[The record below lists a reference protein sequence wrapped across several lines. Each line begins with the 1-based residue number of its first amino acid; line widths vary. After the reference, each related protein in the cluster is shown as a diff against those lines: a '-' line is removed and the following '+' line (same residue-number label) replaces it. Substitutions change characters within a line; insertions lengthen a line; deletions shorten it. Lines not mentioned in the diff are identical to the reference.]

1 MDETEEVDAT
11 QAAGADL
18 AARVLR
24 RILAVGMEP
33 EVYGRIEALLNR
45 SYFEVDKVPRGDSGR
60 VLCGAIAF
68 DLVLVRYPLPD
79 IDVTD
84 LLAAVR
90 IPGSP
95 SAGCQVLLLADEARL
110 FQAQRLVGAG
120 ADAALA
126 TERTGEFLSE
136 FAARLL
142 QVAPRVASR
151 VMVRL
156 QARISDGDRQEF
168 CQTVDLSAT
177 GMFVRSDAR
186 YPLGSTMSFQL
197 MLAEEREAVF
207 GSAEVVRHAAGGQG
221 KLEGIGLRYVEFR
234 SGSEARLRAFLERT
248 PVNP

>member
-1 MDETEEVDAT
+1 MKEDAAASAASEVSGEPPAP
-11 QAAGADL
+11 
-18 AARVLR
+18 RLR

-90 IPGSP
+90 VPGSP

-110 FQAQRLVGAG
+110 FQAQRLVGEG

-136 FAARLL
+136 LAEGGSQGVDSVEIGMGDKLFVQRL
-142 QVAPRVASR
+142 
-151 VMVRL
+151 
-156 QARISDGDRQEF
+156 G
-168 CQTVDLSAT
+168 LST
-177 GMFVRSDAR
+177 GG
-186 YPLGSTMSFQL
+186 LGS
-197 MLAEEREAVF
+197 A
-207 GSAEVVRHAAGGQG
+207 
-221 KLEGIGLRYVEFR
+221 
-234 SGSEARLRAFLERT
+234 
-248 PVNP
+248 